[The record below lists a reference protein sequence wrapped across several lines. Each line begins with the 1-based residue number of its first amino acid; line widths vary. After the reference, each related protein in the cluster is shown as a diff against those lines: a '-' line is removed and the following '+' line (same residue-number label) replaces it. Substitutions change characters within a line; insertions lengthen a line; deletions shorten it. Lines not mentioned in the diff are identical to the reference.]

1 VKNLSLH
8 DPYDLVLV
16 VVGALYARGH
26 TQIRLDEHA
35 IARAVPA
42 AREML
47 WALGITPVESRPR
60 NHGR

>member
-1 VKNLSLH
+1 MKNPSLH

-16 VVGALYARGH
+16 VAGVLYARGH
-26 TQIRLDEHA
+26 TQIRFDERA
-35 IARAVPA
+35 IARAIPA

-47 WALGITPVESRPR
+47 WALGITPIESHPR